1 MAKRPGSSKPS
12 GLTWVYVL
20 NRIDK
25 PLSKYFG
32 RVTTSLSPT
41 MNKVYKLH
49 LQHEIIDELYRAEHK
64 RIMEKLSMDNNT

>member
-12 GLTWVYVL
+12 GLTWVYDL

-41 MNKVYKLH
+41 MNKVYKL
-49 LQHEIIDELYRAEHK
+49 YRAEHK